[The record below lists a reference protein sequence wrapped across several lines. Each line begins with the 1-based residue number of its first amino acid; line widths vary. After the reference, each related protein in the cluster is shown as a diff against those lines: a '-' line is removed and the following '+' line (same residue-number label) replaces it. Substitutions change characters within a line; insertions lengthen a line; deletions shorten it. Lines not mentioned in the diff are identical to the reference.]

1 MEGGRRKAEKVR
13 RDGAP
18 SPGEVSVVRLGPS
31 GPLQV
36 SGRGRVGCLTSA
48 SRVGTLESRRRA
60 SALPELGE
68 MMTALIPAIYEGGI
82 LRPLEPVDLAERE
95 RVYMLLLPD
104 EPAKVAAGQRAALAD
119 LIGIGES
126 RETEI
131 SARHDEFLYPRPQ

>member
-1 MEGGRRKAEKVR
+1 M
-13 RDGAP
+13 
-18 SPGEVSVVRLGPS
+18 LGPS
-31 GPLQV
+31 GLAQV
-36 SGRGRVGCLTSA
+36 SGCGRVGCLTSA
-48 SRVGTLESRRRA
+48 SRVGTLKFRGRS

-104 EPAKVAAGQRAALAD
+104 EPAKVAAAQRVALAD